1 MADIMKHVGTYGG
14 KPCVVV
20 FREVPNETDQCLI
33 VESSSL
39 EDVKHDDLMNVVQ
52 SLESQQGKDL
62 SEVLARRQFTD
73 GSNMLNDL
81 HFTKKII
88 KVPVNM
94 VMLTPLPNQSI
105 SLQEVNAEINKLDGG
120 YTPPLNDLETP
131 VMNPVPEVATPE
143 GASEAEGL
151 LVQAELMEQDAK
163 VMLQEAEAKK
173 TQAYALAPELA
184 PKKGPGRP
192 KKVVTE

>member
-131 VMNPVPEVATPE
+131 VMNPVPTVATPE

-173 TQAYALAPELA
+173 TQAYELAPELA

>member
-1 MADIMKHVGTYGG
+1 MKHVGTYGG

>member
-1 MADIMKHVGTYGG
+1 MVD
-14 KPCVVV
+14 
-20 FREVPNETDQCLI
+20 
-33 VESSSL
+33 S
-39 EDVKHDDLMNVVQ
+39 DV
-52 SLESQQGKDL
+52 
-62 SEVLARRQFTD
+62 
-73 GSNMLNDL
+73 
-81 HFTKKII
+81 
-88 KVPVNM
+88 
-94 VMLTPLPNQSI
+94 

>member
-1 MADIMKHVGTYGG
+1 
-14 KPCVVV
+14 
-20 FREVPNETDQCLI
+20 
-33 VESSSL
+33 
-39 EDVKHDDLMNVVQ
+39 MNVVQ